1 MLALELSL
9 LLRQR
14 GHAVRLACP
23 PGSRI
28 HAGADAAGL
37 ATFPL
42 NVRGY
47 AHPLLALRLSRL
59 LRAEGIQ
66 IVHCEHSRDLA
77 TAVPAVLLSGRRI
90 PIILTRHVGSY
101 LQKRD
106 PFHRFTYHFVS
117 RVVAISSVIR
127 RNVIE
132 TTPMRPERV
141 LVIHNGVDLATFTPE
156 RGERDTARREFGYGD
171 QDCVVGMV
179 GRLSPGKGHEE
190 LLKAVSILHRQ
201 YSEVRALVV
210 GGASHNEEA
219 YAEGILRMARSLG
232 LEGVVTFTGYRTDIP
247 ALLSATDI
255 FAFPSHAEAFGL
267 VLIEAMAMEKPVV
280 STNCDGV
287 LDIVEDGVSGI
298 LVPPRSAEDLA
309 RALGS
314 LVRDTERRTAL
325 ARGGRAR
332 AMTAFDRERQIRSLE
347 DLYGDVL
354 REAPPSS

>member
-28 HAGADAAGL
+28 HAGAEAAGL
-37 ATFPL
+37 ATFSL

-47 AHPLLALRLSRL
+47 AHPILTLRLSRL
-59 LRAEGIQ
+59 LRTEGIQ

-77 TAVPAVLLSGRRI
+77 TVVPAVLLSGRRI

-106 PFHRFTYHFVS
+106 LFHQFTYHFVS

-141 LVIHNGVDLATFTPE
+141 LVIHNGVDLSAFAPE
-156 RGERDTARREFGYGD
+156 RGKRDATRREFGYGD

-190 LLKAVSILHRQ
+190 LLKAISILHRQ
-201 YSEVRALVV
+201 YPEVRALVV

-219 YAEGILRMARSLG
+219 YAEGILQMAQSLG
-232 LEGVVTFTGYRTDIP
+232 LDGVVTFTGYRTDIP
-247 ALLSATDI
+247 ALLSAIDI

-298 LVPPRSAEDLA
+298 LVPPRSAEELA
-309 RALGS
+309 SALGS
-314 LVRDTERRTAL
+314 LIRGTELRATL
-325 ARGGRAR
+325 ARGARAR
-332 AMTAFDRERQIRSLE
+332 AMTAFDRERQIESLE
-347 DLYGDVL
+347 DLYTEVL
-354 REAPPSS
+354 SEAPRSS